1 MEATIE
7 AMKLPVAGQSSGT
20 IPVPGSDVM
29 ESFNIGNGSVCT
41 GPLSFTVLSDAD
53 LDGGG
58 SEHLAYYVV
67 VIVGANSALGGVR
80 ITWHR
85 QVSPA
90 PATATFNDVPTTDWA
105 FRFIEAL
112 AKSGITS
119 GCQTSPPLYCPDN
132 QITRREMAV
141 FLAVALGL

>member
-1 MEATIE
+1 
-7 AMKLPVAGQSSGT
+7 
-20 IPVPGSDVM
+20 M

-90 PATATFNDVPTTDWA
+90 PATATFNDVPTTDPG
-105 FRFIEAL
+105 FRWIEAF
-112 AKSGITS
+112 AAAGITS
-119 GCQTSPPLYCPDN
+119 GCSVSPPLYCPDN
-132 QITRREMAV
+132 TVTRRQMAV
-141 FLAVALGL
+141 FVAKALGL